1 MTRSRAFNR
10 FHRFTAKK
18 RRLSLRAA
26 VPNLQD
32 DIRSGN
38 EAVNHREER
47 YQTTWQQD
55 LMLKLI
61 DPEEA
66 F

>member
-32 DIRSGN
+32 DVPSGN
-38 EAVNHREER
+38 EAVNHREELNQR
-47 YQTTWQQD
+47 AWQKD
-55 LMLKLI
+55 LMLELI

-66 F
+66 G

>member
-38 EAVNHREER
+38 EAVKHRKEPHQR
-47 YQTTWQQD
+47 AWQKD
-55 LMLKLI
+55 LMLELI
-61 DPEEA
+61 DPEESY
-66 F
+66 

>member
-18 RRLSLRAA
+18 RKLSLRAS

-38 EAVNHREER
+38 EAVNHREELNQR
-47 YQTTWQQD
+47 AWQKD
-55 LMLKLI
+55 LILELI

-66 F
+66 C

>member
-18 RRLSLRAA
+18 RRRSLLAA

-32 DIRSGN
+32 EVPQGSK
-38 EAVNHREER
+38 EVNHSEELR
-47 YQTTWQQD
+47 QRALQKD
-55 LMLKLI
+55 LMLELI
-61 DPEEA
+61 APEEA
-66 F
+66 C

>member
-1 MTRSRAFNR
+1 MTRSRSFKR

-32 DIRSGN
+32 DILSGN
-38 EAVNHREER
+38 EAVNHREELHQR
-47 YQTTWQQD
+47 AWQKD
-55 LMLKLI
+55 LMLELI
-61 DPEEA
+61 YPEESY
-66 F
+66 

>member
-32 DIRSGN
+32 GIRSGN
-38 EAVNHREER
+38 EAVNHREELHQR
-47 YQTTWQQD
+47 AWQTD
-55 LMLKLI
+55 LMLELI
-61 DPEEA
+61 DPEESY
-66 F
+66 

>member
-18 RRLSLRAA
+18 RKLSLRAS

-38 EAVNHREER
+38 EAVTHREELNQR
-47 YQTTWQQD
+47 AWQKD
-55 LMLKLI
+55 LILELI

-66 F
+66 C

>member
-32 DIRSGN
+32 GIRAGN
-38 EAVNHREER
+38 EAVNQRKELHQRA
-47 YQTTWQQD
+47 WQKD
-55 LMLKLI
+55 LMLELI

-66 F
+66 C

>member
-18 RRLSLRAA
+18 RRCSLRAA

-32 DIRSGN
+32 DVRPGR
-38 EAVNHREER
+38 EAVNHSEELR
-47 YQTTWQQD
+47 QRAWQKD
-55 LMLKLI
+55 LMLELI
-61 DPEEA
+61 APEEDC
-66 F
+66 

>member
-18 RRLSLRAA
+18 GRLSLRAA

-32 DIRSGN
+32 DVRSGN
-38 EAVNHREER
+38 EAVNHREELNQR
-47 YQTTWQQD
+47 AWQKD
-55 LMLKLI
+55 LMLELI
-61 DPEEA
+61 APEEA
-66 F
+66 C

>member
-1 MTRSRAFNR
+1 MTRSRALNR

-32 DIRSGN
+32 DVHAGN
-38 EAVNHREER
+38 EAVNQRKELHQRA
-47 YQTTWQQD
+47 WQKD
-55 LMLKLI
+55 VMLELI

-66 F
+66 C